1 FAHPQR
7 SCLGRRN
14 VRGLYVPAPGGR
26 RARTAGALTA
36 VACVLPEILSLGVG
50 CGAAAARQRLLD
62 ADHYVRRLRRCSV
75 LHHSDAAARLGDDC
89 AVRLAVPWA
98 VASIQTR
105 G

>member
-1 FAHPQR
+1 PQR

-14 VRGLYVPAPGGR
+14 VRGLYVPAPGGG
-26 RARTAGALTA
+26 RARTAAALTA
-36 VACVLPEILSLGVG
+36 VAGGLSENFFLGVG
-50 CGAAAARQRLLD
+50 RGGAAARPRPFD
-62 ADHYVRRLRRCSV
+62 CYHYVWRRSPCSP
-75 LHHSDAAARLGDDC
+75 LHPSDAGARLGDDC